1 MIALGEG
8 LPLSPCLRS
17 VTGPFEGRFFC
28 GFLWPIKKPRQRRGF
43 LREEHIQESVLVSTL
58 KRRSALLTQIQ
69 TKGGESFVSPCL
81 VALST
86 GTVTVGPQRRYGMT
100 FSRIGALLARRV
112 VRRCVDRRP
121 VDRAVG
127 NGGGAIGG
135 IGAPNR

>member
-17 VTGPFEGRFFC
+17 VTGPFEGRFFW
-28 GFLWPIKKPRQRRGF
+28 FSLANKKAPPKAGLF
-43 LREEHIQESVLVSTL
+43 REEHIQESVLVSTL

-86 GTVTVGPQRRYGMT
+86 GTVTVGPQRR
-100 FSRIGALLARRV
+100 
-112 VRRCVDRRP
+112 
-121 VDRAVG
+121 
-127 NGGGAIGG
+127 
-135 IGAPNR
+135 